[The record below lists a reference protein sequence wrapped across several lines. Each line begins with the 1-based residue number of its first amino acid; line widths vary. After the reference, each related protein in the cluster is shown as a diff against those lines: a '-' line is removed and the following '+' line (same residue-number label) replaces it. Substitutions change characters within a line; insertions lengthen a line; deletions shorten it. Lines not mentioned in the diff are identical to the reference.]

1 MDVGDLRAL
10 GLFDGTDDA
19 RLRELFALG
28 TEVPFE
34 PGQEMFGEGRP
45 ADFWWVL
52 LEGRVDL
59 IRHVGREETQLGSMD
74 VPGRWA
80 GGFRAWDEHGAY
92 LATARAS
99 TAGRFFR
106 VPAGALRGWA
116 TTWFPLGVH
125 LIEGLFRTARS
136 FESTTR
142 QKEALIALGTLAA
155 GLAHQLNNPA
165 AAATRAADGL
175 AEASAAM
182 LMSLRRLATS
192 AVTAE
197 QFTGLDTLR
206 LELAPQ
212 PGTADPMEVADR
224 ETAVADWLAAAGVAR
239 PWGTAAALARAGADV
254 AWCDRA
260 AAVLGGPALEPGLDW
275 VASTLTSASLLA
287 QVKES
292 TRRISDLVAAA
303 KSYSQLDRASMQW
316 TDVSEGLES
325 TLMMLADR
333 IPPEVRV
340 VRDFGADVPRIQAAA
355 AELNQVWTNLVDN
368 ALHALDGGG
377 TLRVSTRA
385 DARGGVVVEIGD
397 TGSGMSAEA
406 QAHAFDPF
414 FTTRGVGEGVGLG
427 LDIARRIV
435 EGHRGEI
442 AIDVPEGETV
452 LRVRL
457 PAGGR

>member
-1 MDVGDLRAL
+1 
-10 GLFDGTDDA
+10 
-19 RLRELFALG
+19 
-28 TEVPFE
+28 
-34 PGQEMFGEGRP
+34 
-45 ADFWWVL
+45 
-52 LEGRVDL
+52 
-59 IRHVGREETQLGSMD
+59 
-74 VPGRWA
+74 
-80 GGFRAWDEHGAY
+80 
-92 LATARAS
+92 
-99 TAGRFFR
+99 
-106 VPAGALRGWA
+106 
-116 TTWFPLGVH
+116 
-125 LIEGLFRTARS
+125 
-136 FESTTR
+136 
-142 QKEALIALGTLAA
+142 
-155 GLAHQLNNPA
+155 
-165 AAATRAADGL
+165 
-175 AEASAAM
+175 
-182 LMSLRRLATS
+182 
-192 AVTAE
+192 
-197 QFTGLDTLR
+197 
-206 LELAPQ
+206 
-212 PGTADPMEVADR
+212 
-224 ETAVADWLAAAGVAR
+224 
-239 PWGTAAALARAGADV
+239 
-254 AWCDRA
+254 
-260 AAVLGGPALEPGLDW
+260 
-275 VASTLTSASLLA
+275 VASTLTSATLLA

-303 KSYSQLDRASMQW
+303 KTYSQLDRASMQW
-316 TDVSEGLES
+316 TDVAEGLES

-340 VRDFGADVPRIQAAA
+340 VRDFGAEVPRIQAAA

-442 AIDVPEGETV
+442 AIDAPPGETV